1 MRKSGQAKAAKKA
14 GRIAAEGVVVIKIA
28 ANGKRGV
35 VLEVNSETDFVAK
48 DAGSQAFA
56 EAAAEHALAGDA
68 GDVAALAQQPMPGTE
83 GSVDQAREALIA
95 KIGENIQLR
104 RLVRFDQVSGVLY
117 AYRHGVRIGV
127 VVELE
132 GGDEQ
137 LGKDLAMHI
146 AASNPLCVD
155 ASQVPAEALEKEK
168 DIFRAQ
174 ALQSGKPEA
183 IVEKMIDGR
192 VRKYLE
198 EVTLLGQPFVKD
210 PDQTVEKLLKQAGA
224 RVLRFSR
231 IEVGEGIEKRSENFA
246 EEVMAQ
252 VRGT

>member
-1 MRKSGQAKAAKKA
+1 MEKVLKYRRILLKLSG
-14 GRIAAEGVVVIKIA
+14 
-28 ANGKRGV
+28 
-35 VLEVNSETDFVAK
+35 
-48 DAGSQAFA
+48 
-56 EAAAEHALAGDA
+56 EALMG
-68 GDVAALAQQPMPGTE
+68 E
-83 GSVDQAREALIA
+83 GSHGIDPEVMSRMARDVGDLVGSGIQVALV
-95 KIGENIQLR
+95 IG
-104 RLVRFDQVSGVLY
+104 
-117 AYRHGVRIGV
+117 
-127 VVELE
+127 
-132 GGDEQ
+132 GG
-137 LGKDLAMHI
+137 
-146 AASNPLCVD
+146 N
-155 ASQVPAEALEKEK
+155 
-168 DIFRAQ
+168 IFRAQ

>member
-1 MRKSGQAKAAKKA
+1 M
-14 GRIAAEGVVVIKIA
+14 
-28 ANGKRGV
+28 
-35 VLEVNSETDFVAK
+35 
-48 DAGSQAFA
+48 
-56 EAAAEHALAGDA
+56 
-68 GDVAALAQQPMPGTE
+68 
-83 GSVDQAREALIA
+83 
-95 KIGENIQLR
+95 
-104 RLVRFDQVSGVLY
+104 
-117 AYRHGVRIGV
+117 RIGV

-155 ASQVPAEALEKEK
+155 ASQVPPEALEKEK
-168 DIFRAQ
+168 EIFRAQ

-210 PDQTVEKLLKQAGA
+210 PDQTVEKLLEQAGA
-224 RVLRFSR
+224 KVLRFSR

-252 VRGT
+252 VRGA